1 MKVKLG
7 DVIELNPSEKLPKGD
22 RARKIA
28 MDNLDPYAREIS
40 GFDFDEYKGGTK
52 FRNEDILLARI
63 APCLENGKTAYVNIL
78 EKEEVAFGST
88 EYFVLRAKKELINPL
103 YLYYLS
109 VSSNFR
115 TVAIKSM
122 TGTSGRQR
130 VQKEAILNYEFD
142 LPSLEEQEKIASRI
156 GYLDDKKTLN
166 DKINANL
173 TNQLNSM
180 FDKMYYESSSRIEL
194 MNFVSEMKSG
204 DWGKAK
210 STDNFIK
217 PATIIRGT
225 DFCNVANG
233 QKSDAPIRYL
243 KTATIQKKH
252 LIANDVLIEI
262 SGGSPTQSTGRSLL
276 ITDKLLNR
284 YNTPVLGTNFTRLF
298 RCETEENAVLFH
310 SYINFLY
317 NKNVFFNYENG
328 TTGIKNLDYKSI
340 LKINVN
346 DVQKHSLFPKYFSM
360 YHFYESMKQHLGDES
375 TALTCLKEQL
385 LRKFF

>member
-63 APCLENGKTAYVNIL
+63 TPCLENGKTAYVNIL

-166 DKINANL
+166 DKINDNL
-173 TNQLNSM
+173 LELAKELYRKTLASSILTETKLKDFATITMGQSPSSKTYNEDKVGIALLNGAADFRNGIHPSKWTTDPKRVVDKGAYIFGVRATIGLTTKI
-180 FDKMYYESSSRIEL
+180 FDKYAI
-194 MNFVSEMKSG
+194 G
-204 DWGKAK
+204 
-210 STDNFIK
+210 
-217 PATIIRGT
+217 RGT
-225 DFCNVANG
+225 GSAIPKDMVNDEFLYFVLDDMFKYFASSGSGSVYINIS
-233 QKSDAPIRYL
+233 KSDFNDYVFYKPQTSDLQTFHQTVGPMMNNIY
-243 KTATIQKKH
+243 
-252 LIANDVLIEI
+252 ANKQENLVL
-262 SGGSPTQSTGRSLL
+262 TQVKET
-276 ITDKLLNR
+276 LLN
-284 YNTPVLGTNFTRLF
+284 
-298 RCETEENAVLFH
+298 
-310 SYINFLY
+310 
-317 NKNVFFNYENG
+317 
-328 TTGIKNLDYKSI
+328 
-340 LKINVN
+340 
-346 DVQKHSLFPKYFSM
+346 KYF
-360 YHFYESMKQHLGDES
+360 
-375 TALTCLKEQL
+375 
-385 LRKFF
+385 